1 MRAAQARQV
10 IGCRMRELREAA
22 GIPLT
27 QAAKLSGWDKGHLS
41 RVERGLTKPGRELIE
56 WYDVTFGAGDAL
68 VQQLV
73 DLEAAVRAGRDMTL
87 RDMRHRSAPVKP
99 ILLGGSV
106 PADHHPQDR
115 AELVGETVP
124 DGTQVVCGSEF
135 EKTWRI
141 RNSGERPWSGRWLTR
156 QGTPGV
162 AGWLGSPDRSGVP
175 DARPGDVVEVRMTLR
190 APQQVCASTAYFKLT
205 DADGRLYYPGL
216 ESPPLYCTISTVRA
230 CE

>member
-22 GIPLT
+22 GVPLT
-27 QAAKLSGWDKGHLS
+27 QAAKRSGWDKGHLS

-56 WYDVTFGAGDAL
+56 WYDATFGARDAL

-73 DLEAAVRAGRDMTL
+73 ELEAAVRAGRDTTL
-87 RDMRHRSAPVKP
+87 RDVRRRTVPM
-99 ILLGGSV
+99 LLGGSV

-124 DGTQVVCGSEF
+124 DGTQILCGTEF
-135 EKTWRI
+135 DKTWRI
-141 RNSGERPWSGRWLTR
+141 RNSGERTWSGRWLSR

-162 AGWLGSPDRSGVP
+162 AGWLGSPERTQVP
-175 DARPGDVVEVRMTLR
+175 DAGPGDVVEVGMRLR

-216 ESPPLYCTISTVRA
+216 ESPPIYCTISTIRA
-230 CE
+230 GE